1 MTNVRTLRDINKGH
15 RLGSMYEEELEN
27 KLYTALKSK
36 TENDK
41 SSVSDQI
48 SQETDSDKDDN
59 ITLEEWHAPR
69 YEKEMY
75 DATKIITNLNTLVY
89 HYIGLPGKENRE

>member
-1 MTNVRTLRDINKGH
+1 
-15 RLGSMYEEELEN
+15 
-27 KLYTALKSK
+27 
-36 TENDK
+36 NDK

-59 ITLEEWHAPR
+59 ITLEEWHAPVRFIPDSDDSSLAEQVPKR

>member
-36 TENDK
+36 TEVNDL
-41 SSVSDQI
+41 S
-48 SQETDSDKDDN
+48 
-59 ITLEEWHAPR
+59 
-69 YEKEMY
+69 EKLQNKY
-75 DATKIITNLNTLVY
+75 SKQ
-89 HYIGLPGKENRE
+89 